1 MATTTG
7 DSNYYLRRLV
17 EAESGTT
24 ARMVKRRWKTWE
36 LAAVTWAKSHGTTVG
51 ELIAIHENRV
61 TRLRECRIS
70 WPSIH
75 RCKLDNPMI
84 PEEQFRL
91 SLDQAQS
98 RTNRGRK
105 PKGAKGQ
112 HAHK

>member
-24 ARMVKRRWKTWE
+24 ARMVKRRWQTWE
-36 LAAVTWAKSHGTTVG
+36 LEAITWAKSHSTTVS
-51 ELIAIHENRV
+51 ELKAIHENRV

-70 WPSIH
+70 WASIR
-75 RCKLDNPMI
+75 RCALDNPVI
-84 PEEQFRL
+84 PEEEFRL

-105 PKGAKGQ
+105 PK
-112 HAHK
+112 HAHKQ